1 MLLDPKNAKPRQ
13 KSVLLSPLSQSAG
26 CLTLSFHYTLWG
38 QSPGAALSVLASV
51 LGSIRKHTLFSGQ
64 PSPNW
69 QPVSVNYSG
78 PGQIQFTVVGVFGD
92 VPEPAV
98 AVDAISIA
106 PCGESFPQCVFEDAA
121 HPFCDWLQASED
133 GGRWAW
139 TDKDMLAQE
148 RSLMRES
155 PHTGHHYIY
164 LEADKFSRPGQS
176 VRLVSRPFCAPGDV
190 CVEFSYHM
198 YGLGEGTTLQF
209 LLGSPAGSTPVSL
222 WNRVGSQSPDWLNA
236 SVTIPSGH
244 QQPMQLVF
252 EAIRGSN
259 TAFVVAMSFILIN
272 HGTCHVPVPPVIP
285 IKTLVIPTEQPT
297 VPAEGTTEPPE
308 GTIELPEGTT
318 ELPEETTELPEEITE
333 PPKETTIPTE
343 PPTVPTEPPTVPTEP
358 PTVPTEKPTV
368 LTEKPTVPT
377 EETSIPTE
385 PPTVPTEKP
394 TVATEPPT
402 VPTEEPTVATEKPT
416 VPTEETTPPTTAR
429 STLTSLEPTTHTPST
444 SLTSTTLSTTTTPSP
459 TTVSCPANAHYES
472 CACPASC
479 KHPKA
484 SCKPPCQPG
493 CVCDPGLVFSNNS
506 CIKASSCP
514 CLYNNNNYEPEAEWF
529 SPNCTELCHCW
540 PGGRIECQISQC
552 KTHTKC
558 QLKNGQYECQP
569 YGTATCFVYGD
580 PHYVTFDGRH
590 FGFMGKCTYIV
601 AQPCSKST
609 DTFFRVTAKNE
620 ERGQEGMSCLSRV
633 DVTLSETVVTLLKG
647 RRTLVG
653 GQRVTLP
660 AMPAKGV
667 FLGPSGRFVEL
678 QTDFGL
684 RVRWDGDQQLLV
696 TVPSAYFQKLC
707 GLCGN
712 YDGHSSNDNLKADG
726 QPAQSEEELGNS
738 WQWAQDE
745 DKECQKNQANPP
757 SCDTALQTKMSGPQ
771 FCGQLV
777 DSRGVF
783 ETCLLHLKASSFFDN
798 CVFDT
803 CNFQGLQLMLCAHMS
818 AVTAA
823 CQDAGYAVKPWR
835 EPQFCP
841 LACPPNSRYSLCT
854 SPCPKTCHTGYVG
867 MSCPEQCLEGCEC
880 NPGFILSGLEC
891 VPSAQ
896 CGCLDPSRGYFKVG
910 EQWFKSDCK
919 QLCICEG
926 SNQIHCQP
934 WKCGPHEV
942 CSQQSGIYGCHS
954 QGSATCSASGD
965 PHYLTFDG
973 ALHHFMGTCNY
984 VLTQP
989 CRHRPQENSFVVSA
1003 TNEIRDG
1010 NLEVSYVRA
1019 VHVQVFNLKISLVK
1033 GHKVVLNGRRVAL
1046 PVWPSRGQ
1054 VTVRPSGNFMLLY
1067 TNFGLRV
1074 RYDGNHLVEV
1084 TVPSSYAGQLCGLC
1098 GNYNNN
1104 SLDDNLLR
1112 DRKTASNSMQ
1122 LGAAWKLEEGSETGC
1137 FLQGGKPSSCHED
1150 MGDTWNKNCEVLVNP
1165 LGPFSQCHKVVP
1177 PEVSFTSCVH
1187 GQCGTKGDSLTLC
1200 RSLQAYASLCSLAG
1214 QALAWRT
1221 NTFCP
1226 LKCPPNSSYSPCGSP
1241 CPGTCLS
1248 LNHPKDCPITLP
1260 CVEGCECQNGYILS
1274 GTSCVPLNQCGCT
1287 DSEGSYHLVRE
1298 SWYTDNTCT
1307 RLCTCSLH
1315 NNITCRQTACK
1326 PGQQCWAVDGLLR
1339 CRDSGMGVCQVTGDS
1354 RYLSFDGS
1362 SHPLQGACTYV
1373 LAKVCHPNM
1382 DLPFFKVSASNE
1394 KSSAGGTN
1402 AVSLHQVYIEFSGSL
1417 VTLQKGN
1424 LVLINGTRVALPA
1437 TSQIRGLNISSSRTH
1452 TIVSFWIGA
1461 QIKFD
1466 GNHVLKIT
1474 VPAAYYEKVCGICG
1488 NYNGEPED
1496 ELMMPSD
1503 ELAASDLEFV
1513 KSWKDNN
1520 IDPNCQKSQE
1530 GKGKPQEEQ
1539 GPSGSS
1545 KKASCSP
1552 ADLQKVQE
1560 QCQAALQTPAWA
1572 ECASRVDLRP
1582 FLLDCVN
1589 SLCEFRVSLQ
1599 PLCKALQAL
1608 GAACQSKGL
1617 QPPIWRNSS
1626 FCRTATCFVY
1636 GDPHY
1641 VTFDG
1646 RHFGFMGKCTYIVA
1660 QTCSKSTDSFFRVTA
1675 KNEERGQEGTSCLSR
1690 VDVTLSETVVTL
1702 LKGRRTLVGGQ
1713 RVTLPAMPAKGVFLG
1728 PSGRFV
1734 ELQTD
1739 FGLRVRWDGD
1749 QQLLVTVPSAY
1760 FQKLCGLCGNYDGHS
1775 SNDILKADGQPA
1787 QSEEELGNSWQ
1798 WAQDEDK
1805 ECQKN
1810 QANPPS
1816 CDTALQTKMSGPQFC
1831 GQLVDSRGVFET
1843 CLLHLKASS
1852 FFDNCVF
1859 DTCNFQGLQL
1869 MLCAHMSAVTAACQD
1884 AGYAVKPWREPQF
1897 CPLACP
1903 PNSRYSLCTSP
1914 CPKTCHTGYVG
1925 MSCPEQCLE
1934 GCECNPGF
1942 ILSGLE
1948 CVPSAQCGCLDPSR
1962 GYFKV
1967 GEQWFKS
1974 DCKQLCICE
1983 GSNQIRCQPWKCGPH
1998 EVCSQQSG
2006 IYGCHS
2012 QGSATCSASG
2022 DPHYLTFDGALHH
2035 FMGTCNYVLTQPCR
2049 HRPQENSFVVSATN
2063 EIRDGNLEV
2072 SYVRAVHVQVFN
2084 LKISLVKGH
2093 KVVLNGRRVALP
2105 VWPSRGQVTIRPS
2118 GNFMLLY
2125 TNFGLRVRYDGNH
2138 LVEVTVPS
2146 SYAGQL
2152 CGLCGNYNNNSLDD
2166 ILGPYKRPVG
2176 NSVQLGAAWKLEEGS
2191 ETGCFLQGGK
2201 PSSCHEDMGDT
2212 WNKNC
2217 EVLVNPLG
2225 PFSQCHKVVPPE
2237 VSFTSC
2243 VHGQC
2248 GTKGD
2253 SLTLCRSLQ
2262 AYASLCSLAG
2272 QALAWRNSTF
2282 CPLKCPPNSSY
2293 SPCGS
2298 PCPGTC
2304 LSLNHPKDCPITLP
2318 CVEGCECQNGYILSG
2333 TSCVPLNQCG
2343 CTDSE
2348 GSYHL
2353 VRESWYTDSTCT
2365 RLCTCSLHNNITC
2378 RQTACKPG
2386 QQCWAVDGLLRCR
2399 DSGMGVCQ
2407 VTGDSRY
2414 LSFDGSSHPLQGA
2427 CTYVL
2432 AKVCH
2437 PNMDLPFF
2445 KVSASNEKS
2454 SAGGTNAVSL
2464 HQVYIEFSGSL
2475 VTLQKGN
2482 LVLING
2488 TRVALPATSQIRGLN
2503 ISSSRTH
2510 TIVSFWIG
2518 AQIKFDGNHVLK
2530 ITVPAA
2536 YYEKVCG
2543 ICGNYNGEPEDEL
2556 MMPSDELAAS
2566 DLEFVKS
2573 WKDNNIDPNCQKSQE
2588 GKGKPQEEQGPSGSS
2603 KKAGCSP
2610 ADLQKVQEQCQAA
2623 LQTPTWAEC
2632 ASRVDLRPFL
2642 LDCVNS
2648 LCEFRVSL
2656 QPLCKALQALGAAC
2670 QSKGLQ
2676 PPIWRNSS
2684 FCPLACPAY
2693 STYTNCLPSC
2703 SPSCFDP
2710 DGGCEGAR
2718 APSSCAEGCTC
2729 QPGYVLSKNKCVAKD
2744 QCGCRDAQ
2752 GGSIPSG
2759 KSWVSSGCSQKC
2771 ACTEG
2776 SIQCR
2781 AFHCPSRSHC
2791 KLNSNG
2797 NSNCVSEKS
2806 DQCSIFGDPH
2816 YRTFDRFSFGFRG
2829 RMTYVLIKTVDELPD
2844 GVERLLVQARNKMY
2858 PPWNKVFLQEI
2869 ITTVYGYKVQL
2880 QRDLVLVVNNQK
2892 MAVPYKP
2899 EDRLRVSMQGQRLFL
2914 ITDFEMVVSFDGRN
2928 AAVITLPSM
2937 YQGLVRGLC
2946 GNYDSDRRNEMMLP
2960 NGAITTNVDVFGNSW
2975 EVKTE
2980 DSVLRFRRALQVEAD
2995 GKEKETGSY
3004 RSECSQEQLA
3014 LVNSTQACRV
3024 LVDPQG
3030 PFAACHQT
3038 VAPEPFQEH
3047 CVSDLC
3053 ASRDPKEHEELRCQV
3068 LSGYSITCQ
3077 EAGIALA
3084 GWRDHTHCAMVCPAN
3099 TVYQSCMTPCPE
3111 SCANLAAPRDC
3122 EGPCVEG
3129 CASLP
3134 GYAFSGAQSLPLA
3147 NCGCTSNGIYYQ
3159 LGHSFVTADCS
3170 QRCTCASSGVLLCE
3184 PFSCRPGES
3193 CTLGN
3198 LTRGCFRES
3207 PCLRN
3212 PCQNDGRCREQ
3223 GTSFT
3228 CECEPG
3234 YGGHLCTEPRDVL
3247 LPPKPDTSNLVAIL
3261 LGMLVSL
3268 VVTVPVL
3275 ARKCVSRKRR
3285 WWREKTQSLSRD
3297 RLLGAGEQQPRHPAA
3312 PRQPGAQPA
3321 SEPGVLKGAQ
3331 F

>member
-1 MLLDPKNAKPRQ
+1 MFFATGRASAFSHPCGRTAVSLREERRIKKRKRQDGFYMLLDPKNAKPRQ

-318 ELPEETTELPEEITE
+318 KLPEETTELPEEITE

-609 DTFFRVTAKNE
+609 DSFFRVTAKNE

-783 ETCLLHLKASSFFDN
+783 KTCLLHLKASSFFDN

-867 MSCPEQCLEGCEC
+867 MP
-880 NPGFILSGLEC
+880 
-891 VPSAQ
+891 
-896 CGCLDPSRGYFKVG
+896 
-910 EQWFKSDCK
+910 
-919 QLCICEG
+919 
-926 SNQIHCQP
+926 
-934 WKCGPHEV
+934 
-942 CSQQSGIYGCHS
+942 
-954 QGSATCSASGD
+954 
-965 PHYLTFDG
+965 
-973 ALHHFMGTCNY
+973 
-984 VLTQP
+984 
-989 CRHRPQENSFVVSA
+989 
-1003 TNEIRDG
+1003 
-1010 NLEVSYVRA
+1010 
-1019 VHVQVFNLKISLVK
+1019 
-1033 GHKVVLNGRRVAL
+1033 
-1046 PVWPSRGQ
+1046 
-1054 VTVRPSGNFMLLY
+1054 
-1067 TNFGLRV
+1067 
-1074 RYDGNHLVEV
+1074 
-1084 TVPSSYAGQLCGLC
+1084 
-1098 GNYNNN
+1098 
-1104 SLDDNLLR
+1104 
-1112 DRKTASNSMQ
+1112 
-1122 LGAAWKLEEGSETGC
+1122 
-1137 FLQGGKPSSCHED
+1137 
-1150 MGDTWNKNCEVLVNP
+1150 
-1165 LGPFSQCHKVVP
+1165 
-1177 PEVSFTSCVH
+1177 
-1187 GQCGTKGDSLTLC
+1187 
-1200 RSLQAYASLCSLAG
+1200 
-1214 QALAWRT
+1214 
-1221 NTFCP
+1221 
-1226 LKCPPNSSYSPCGSP
+1226 
-1241 CPGTCLS
+1241 
-1248 LNHPKDCPITLP
+1248 
-1260 CVEGCECQNGYILS
+1260 
-1274 GTSCVPLNQCGCT
+1274 
-1287 DSEGSYHLVRE
+1287 
-1298 SWYTDNTCT
+1298 
-1307 RLCTCSLH
+1307 
-1315 NNITCRQTACK
+1315 
-1326 PGQQCWAVDGLLR
+1326 
-1339 CRDSGMGVCQVTGDS
+1339 
-1354 RYLSFDGS
+1354 
-1362 SHPLQGACTYV
+1362 
-1373 LAKVCHPNM
+1373 
-1382 DLPFFKVSASNE
+1382 
-1394 KSSAGGTN
+1394 
-1402 AVSLHQVYIEFSGSL
+1402 
-1417 VTLQKGN
+1417 
-1424 LVLINGTRVALPA
+1424 
-1437 TSQIRGLNISSSRTH
+1437 
-1452 TIVSFWIGA
+1452 
-1461 QIKFD
+1461 
-1466 GNHVLKIT
+1466 
-1474 VPAAYYEKVCGICG
+1474 
-1488 NYNGEPED
+1488 
-1496 ELMMPSD
+1496 
-1503 ELAASDLEFV
+1503 
-1513 KSWKDNN
+1513 
-1520 IDPNCQKSQE
+1520 
-1530 GKGKPQEEQ
+1530 
-1539 GPSGSS
+1539 
-1545 KKASCSP
+1545 
-1552 ADLQKVQE
+1552 
-1560 QCQAALQTPAWA
+1560 
-1572 ECASRVDLRP
+1572 
-1582 FLLDCVN
+1582 
-1589 SLCEFRVSLQ
+1589 
-1599 PLCKALQAL
+1599 
-1608 GAACQSKGL
+1608 
-1617 QPPIWRNSS
+1617 
-1626 FCRTATCFVY
+1626 
-1636 GDPHY
+1636 
-1641 VTFDG
+1641 
-1646 RHFGFMGKCTYIVA
+1646 
-1660 QTCSKSTDSFFRVTA
+1660 
-1675 KNEERGQEGTSCLSR
+1675 
-1690 VDVTLSETVVTL
+1690 
-1702 LKGRRTLVGGQ
+1702 
-1713 RVTLPAMPAKGVFLG
+1713 
-1728 PSGRFV
+1728 
-1734 ELQTD
+1734 
-1739 FGLRVRWDGD
+1739 
-1749 QQLLVTVPSAY
+1749 
-1760 FQKLCGLCGNYDGHS
+1760 
-1775 SNDILKADGQPA
+1775 
-1787 QSEEELGNSWQ
+1787 
-1798 WAQDEDK
+1798 
-1805 ECQKN
+1805 
-1810 QANPPS
+1810 
-1816 CDTALQTKMSGPQFC
+1816 
-1831 GQLVDSRGVFET
+1831 
-1843 CLLHLKASS
+1843 
-1852 FFDNCVF
+1852 
-1859 DTCNFQGLQL
+1859 
-1869 MLCAHMSAVTAACQD
+1869 
-1884 AGYAVKPWREPQF
+1884 
-1897 CPLACP
+1897 
-1903 PNSRYSLCTSP
+1903 
-1914 CPKTCHTGYVG
+1914 
-1925 MSCPEQCLE
+1925 CPEQCLE

-2072 SYVRAVHVQVFN
+2072 SLRPSCPRCRSSA

-2105 VWPSRGQVTIRPS
+2105 VWPSRGQVTVRPS

-2343 CTDSE
+2343 CTDFE

-2353 VRESWYTDSTCT
+2353 VRESWYTDNTCS

-2530 ITVPAA
+2530 ITIPAA

-2603 KKAGCSP
+2603 KKASCSP

-2623 LQTPTWAEC
+2623 LQTPAWAEC

-2642 LDCVNS
+2642 LDCMNS
-2648 LCEFRVSL
+2648 LCEFRGSL

-2670 QSKGLQ
+2670 RSKGLQ

-2710 DGGCEGAR
+2710 DGRCEGAR

-2744 QCGCRDAQ
+2744 QCSCRDAQ

-2806 DQCSIFGDPH
+2806 DQCSIFGGPH

-3285 WWREKTQSLSRD
+3285 RWREKTQS
-3297 RLLGAGEQQPRHPAA
+3297 EPRSA
-3312 PRQPGAQPA
+3312 PGRR
-3321 SEPGVLKGAQ
+3321 
-3331 F
+3331 